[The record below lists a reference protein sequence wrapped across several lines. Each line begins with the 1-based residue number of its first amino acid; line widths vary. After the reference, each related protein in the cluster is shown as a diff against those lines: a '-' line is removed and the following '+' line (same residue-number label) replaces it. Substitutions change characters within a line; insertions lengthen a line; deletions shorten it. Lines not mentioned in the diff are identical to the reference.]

1 MKLRMECIFRDRV
14 GIVSDLSS
22 LLAGQALSIVS
33 MEVERRAG
41 NDTPAPAGSSPGAS
55 PAAASPGIPS
65 ATFTDPPARPTSGP
79 VPGPAP
85 GSVPSMDRA
94 FVYLEADSP
103 SDVDRAALFETL
115 GRIPDLLEFRIVD
128 TLPAEERANRFLVLL
143 DNLRDGV
150 LSIDAAGRLTSI
162 NKVAREAYGC
172 VATCGGPATAGA
184 PGKPGGAAHAA
195 DLSGLPLDALGLPDR
210 GILDCL
216 SGREL
221 VDAKREVATPSG
233 GRLQFFVTRRPIR
246 DGEGRIIGAVE
257 VARDMREIRK
267 LARSITEP
275 AQVTFGDIVGQHP
288 AIGFAISFARRV
300 ATTDSIIAIRGESG
314 TGKELFARAIHTAS
328 GRQGPFVP
336 INCAALPEQLLES
349 ELFGYEAG
357 AFTGGR
363 REGKPGLFETARGGT
378 VLLDEIGDMP
388 LASQAKMLRVMQE
401 GSVRRVGGTAEVP
414 VDVRIVTA
422 TNRTLERLVEE
433 GRFRQDLY
441 YRINVLPIHI
451 PPLKERPE
459 DIAVLAEHFLLGLA
473 ARLGGPVR
481 SLSPGALARLAA
493 HHWPGNVR
501 ELKNVVERAAILCP
515 DEVVGARFILFAHE
529 LEGGLFG
536 ESARLADGVADTVAD
551 AAALAS
557 GQTHG
562 PALRQ
567 DGEGRLKD
575 MIAVFEKRIVA
586 DAVAAA
592 GSVRKAARKL
602 GISHTALLAKLRRH
616 GLSAV

>member
-33 MEVERRAG
+33 MEVERRPGGAAAPRVSG
-41 NDTPAPAGSSPGAS
+41 QAPAPA
-55 PAAASPGIPS
+55 
-65 ATFTDPPARPTSGP
+65 TPPASALTSAP
-79 VPGPAP
+79 ASASIPG
-85 GSVPSMDRA
+85 MDRA

-150 LSIDAAGRLTSI
+150 LSIDAQGRVTSI

-172 VATCGGPATAGA
+172 TGGAVESGT
-184 PGKPGGAAHAA
+184 PGKPGTPGSAPAA

-221 VDAKREVATPSG
+221 VDAKREVATPGG

-275 AQVTFGDIVGQHP
+275 MQVTFGDIVGQHP

-300 ATTDSIIAIRGESG
+300 AATDSIIAIRGESG

-336 INCAALPEQLLES
+336 VNCAALPEQLLES

-414 VDVRIVTA
+414 VDVRIITA

-481 SLSPGALARLAA
+481 SLSPGALARLAG

-557 GQTHG
+557 GHEHHG
-562 PALRQ
+562 

-575 MIAVFEKRIVA
+575 MIAVFEKRIIA

-602 GISHTALLAKLRRH
+602 GISHTALLDKLRRH
-616 GLSAV
+616 GLRAV

>member
-33 MEVERRAG
+33 MEVERRPGSPATALAT
-41 NDTPAPAGSSPGAS
+41 DSAPAPSPGPSSALS
-55 PAAASPGIPS
+55 AGPSPG
-65 ATFTDPPARPTSGP
+65 
-79 VPGPAP
+79 
-85 GSVPSMDRA
+85 MDRA
-94 FVYLEADSP
+94 FVYLEADS
-103 SDVDRAALFETL
+103 SRDVDRAALFETL
-115 GRIPDLLEFRIVD
+115 GRIPDLLEFRIVE

-150 LSIDAAGRLTSI
+150 LSIDAEGRVTSI

-172 VATCGGPATAGA
+172 TGTPGA
-184 PGKPGGAAHAA
+184 PASPASPTSPTGPTGAGTTGTSPAA

-221 VDAKREVATPSG
+221 VDAKREVATPGG

-328 GRQGPFVP
+328 MRQGPFVP
-336 INCAALPEQLLES
+336 VNCAALPEQLLES

-414 VDVRIVTA
+414 VDVRIITA

-459 DIAVLAEHFLLGLA
+459 DITVLAEHFLLGLA

-481 SLSPGALARLAA
+481 SLSPGALARLAG

-557 GQTHG
+557 GHEHHG
-562 PALRQ
+562 G
-567 DGEGRLKD
+567 GEGRLKD
-575 MIAVFEKRIVA
+575 MIAVFEKRIIV

-602 GISHTALLAKLRRH
+602 GISHTALLDKLRRH
-616 GLSAV
+616 GVKPV

>member
-33 MEVERRAG
+33 MEVERRTDGGGAIFAAAAG
-41 NDTPAPAGSSPGAS
+41 FPRAAPSSD
-55 PAAASPGIPS
+55 PAAGM
-65 ATFTDPPARPTSGP
+65 ARS
-79 VPGPAP
+79 
-85 GSVPSMDRA
+85 
-94 FVYLEADSP
+94 FVYLETDCSR
-103 SDVDRAALFETL
+103 DLDRAALFEAL

-150 LSIDAAGRLTSI
+150 LSIDARGRLTSI
-162 NKVAREAYGC
+162 NKVAREVYGC
-172 VATCGGPATAGA
+172 KGATGATPEAV
-184 PGKPGGAAHAA
+184 

-216 SGREL
+216 AGREL
-221 VDAKREVATPSG
+221 VDVKREVASPGG

-288 AIGFAISFARRV
+288 AIGFAIAFARRV
-300 ATTDSIIAIRGESG
+300 AGTDSIIAIRGESG

-336 INCAALPEQLLES
+336 VNCAALPEQLLES

-401 GSVRRVGGTAEVP
+401 GCVRRVGGTVEVP
-414 VDVRIVTA
+414 VDVRILTA

-459 DIAVLAEHFLLGLA
+459 DIPVLAEHFLLGLA

-481 SLSPGALARLAA
+481 VLSPGALARFAT

-515 DEVVGARFILFAHE
+515 DEMVGARFILFAHE
-529 LEGGLFG
+529 LESGLFG
-536 ESARLADGVADTVAD
+536 ESARLADTVAD
-551 AAALAS
+551 AAA
-557 GQTHG
+557 
-562 PALRQ
+562 PAAGRERRAE
-567 DGEGRLKD
+567 GEGRLKD
-575 MIAVFEKRIVA
+575 MIAVFEKRIISDSVS
-586 DAVAAA
+586 AA
-592 GSVRKAARKL
+592 GSVRKAAKKL
-602 GISHTALLAKLRRH
+602 GISHTTLLAKLRRH
-616 GLSAV
+616 GLRTV

>member
-1 MKLRMECIFRDRV
+1 MV
-14 GIVSDLSS
+14 GGSAPDPAVAPVHGATPVPGSTPS
-22 LLAGQALSIVS
+22 
-33 MEVERRAG
+33 
-41 NDTPAPAGSSPGAS
+41 PAPAP
-55 PAAASPGIPS
+55 AASPG
-65 ATFTDPPARPTSGP
+65 
-79 VPGPAP
+79 
-85 GSVPSMDRA
+85 MDRA
-94 FVYLEADSP
+94 FVYLEADS
-103 SDVDRAALFETL
+103 SRDVDRAALFETL

-150 LSIDAAGRLTSI
+150 LSIDAEGRVTSI
-162 NKVAREAYGC
+162 NKVAREVYGC
-172 VATCGGPATAGA
+172 TGASGVSGASGASGVSGVLGTPGASPA
-184 PGKPGGAAHAA
+184 P

-221 VDAKREVATPSG
+221 VDAKREVATPGG

-275 AQVTFGDIVGQHP
+275 TQVTFGDIVGQHP

-328 GRQGPFVP
+328 MRQGPFVP
-336 INCAALPEQLLES
+336 VNCAALPEQLLES

-481 SLSPGALARLAA
+481 SLSPGALARLAG

-515 DEVVGARFILFAHE
+515 DDVVGARFILFAHE

-557 GQTHG
+557 GHEHHG
-562 PALRQ
+562 

-575 MIAVFEKRIVA
+575 MIAVFEKRIIV

-602 GISHTALLAKLRRH
+602 GISHTALLDKLRRH
-616 GLSAV
+616 GLRMV

>member
-41 NDTPAPAGSSPGAS
+41 GVTPAPP
-55 PAAASPGIPS
+55 IPS
-65 ATFTDPPARPTSGP
+65 TSPNPADPVTGPAPGP
-79 VPGPAP
+79 IPGPAP
-85 GSVPSMDRA
+85 GMDRA

-150 LSIDAAGRLTSI
+150 LSIDAQGRLTSI

-172 VATCGGPATAGA
+172 TASGSGP
-184 PGKPGGAAHAA
+184 A
-195 DLSGLPLDALGLPDR
+195 DLSGLPLDALGLSDR

-221 VDAKREVATPSG
+221 VDAKREVATPGG

-288 AIGFAISFARRV
+288 AIGFAIAFARRV
-300 ATTDSIIAIRGESG
+300 AATDSIIAIRGESG

-328 GRQGPFVP
+328 RRQGPFVP
-336 INCAALPEQLLES
+336 VNCAALPEQLLES

-414 VDVRIVTA
+414 VDVRIITA

-481 SLSPGALARLAA
+481 ALSPGALARLAA

-557 GQTHG
+557 GHEHRHE
-562 PALRQ
+562 LRH

-575 MIAVFEKRIVA
+575 MIAVFEKRIVS

-616 GLSAV
+616 GLKPV

>member
-33 MEVERRAG
+33 MEVERRPGGTATALAT
-41 NDTPAPAGSSPGAS
+41 DSAPGPSPG
-55 PAAASPGIPS
+55 
-65 ATFTDPPARPTSGP
+65 
-79 VPGPAP
+79 
-85 GSVPSMDRA
+85 MDRA
-94 FVYLEADSP
+94 FVYLEADS
-103 SDVDRAALFETL
+103 SRDMDRAALFETL

-150 LSIDAAGRLTSI
+150 LSIDAEGRVTSI

-172 VATCGGPATAGA
+172 TGTPGA
-184 PGKPGGAAHAA
+184 PTAPNSFTSPIGTTGAGTTGISPAA

-221 VDAKREVATPSG
+221 VDAKREVATPGG

-328 GRQGPFVP
+328 MRQGPFVP
-336 INCAALPEQLLES
+336 VNCAALPEQLLES

-414 VDVRIVTA
+414 VDVRIITA

-459 DIAVLAEHFLLGLA
+459 DITVLAEHFLLGLA

-481 SLSPGALARLAA
+481 SLSPGALARLAG

-557 GQTHG
+557 GHEHHG
-562 PALRQ
+562 G
-567 DGEGRLKD
+567 GEGRLKD
-575 MIAVFEKRIVA
+575 MIAVFEKRIIV

-592 GSVRKAARKL
+592 GSVRKASRKL
-602 GISHTALLAKLRRH
+602 GISHTALLDKLRRH
-616 GLSAV
+616 GVKPV

>member
-41 NDTPAPAGSSPGAS
+41 NDTPPPAVSAPGTS
-55 PAAASPGIPS
+55 PA
-65 ATFTDPPARPTSGP
+65 
-79 VPGPAP
+79 VGPAP
-85 GSVPSMDRA
+85 GPATGMDRA

-150 LSIDAAGRLTSI
+150 LSIDAQGRLTSI

-172 VATCGGPATAGA
+172 TGASGASGA

-221 VDAKREVATPSG
+221 VDAKREVATPGG

-267 LARSITEP
+267 LARSLTEP

-414 VDVRIVTA
+414 VDVRIITA

-459 DIAVLAEHFLLGLA
+459 DIPVLAEHFLLGLA

-481 SLSPGALARLAA
+481 ALSPGALARLAG

-557 GQTHG
+557 GQASGQAHG
-562 PALRQ
+562 HALRQ
-567 DGEGRLKD
+567 DVEGRLKD

-616 GLSAV
+616 GLKVV

>member
-33 MEVERRAG
+33 MEVERRPGGTASALARPAPSVLPG
-41 NDTPAPAGSSPGAS
+41 PSGPSPSPAPA
-55 PAAASPGIPS
+55 PS
-65 ATFTDPPARPTSGP
+65 IG
-79 VPGPAP
+79 
-85 GSVPSMDRA
+85 MDRA
-94 FVYLEADSP
+94 FVYLEADS
-103 SDVDRAALFETL
+103 SRDVDRAALFETL

-128 TLPAEERANRFLVLL
+128 TLPAEERANRFVVLL

-150 LSIDAAGRLTSI
+150 LSIDAQGRVTSI

-172 VATCGGPATAGA
+172 TGTSGLSGPSGGTSGIGAAGT
-184 PGKPGGAAHAA
+184 PGGTPAA

-275 AQVTFGDIVGQHP
+275 TQVTFGDIVGQHP

-300 ATTDSIIAIRGESG
+300 AATDSIIAIRGESG
-314 TGKELFARAIHTAS
+314 TGKELFARAIHTVS

-336 INCAALPEQLLES
+336 VNCAALPEQLLES

-414 VDVRIVTA
+414 VDVRIITA

-481 SLSPGALARLAA
+481 SLSPGALARLAG

-557 GQTHG
+557 GHEHHG
-562 PALRQ
+562 

-575 MIAVFEKRIVA
+575 MIAVFEKRIIS

-592 GSVRKAARKL
+592 GGVRKAARRL
-602 GISHTALLAKLRRH
+602 GISHTALLDKLRRH
-616 GLSAV
+616 GLRSV

>member
-33 MEVERRAG
+33 MEVERRPGGAAATLPTCAISG
-41 NDTPAPAGSSPGAS
+41 LTPGPASAPAHVLAPGPVAS
-55 PAAASPGIPS
+55 
-65 ATFTDPPARPTSGP
+65 P
-79 VPGPAP
+79 VPG
-85 GSVPSMDRA
+85 MDRA
-94 FVYLEADSP
+94 FVYLEADS
-103 SDVDRAALFETL
+103 SRDVDRAALFETL

-150 LSIDAAGRLTSI
+150 LSIDAEGRVTSI

-172 VATCGGPATAGA
+172 TGA
-184 PGKPGGAAHAA
+184 PGVSGASGTPGGTPAA

-221 VDAKREVATPSG
+221 VDAKREVATPGG

-300 ATTDSIIAIRGESG
+300 AATDSIIAIRGESG

-328 GRQGPFVP
+328 MRQGPFVP
-336 INCAALPEQLLES
+336 VNCAALPEQLLES

-414 VDVRIVTA
+414 VDVRIITA

-451 PPLKERPE
+451 PPLKERPG

-481 SLSPGALARLAA
+481 SLSPGALARLAG

-515 DEVVGARFILFAHE
+515 GDVVGARFILFAHE

-557 GQTHG
+557 GREHHG
-562 PALRQ
+562 

-575 MIAVFEKRIVA
+575 MIAVFEKRIIA
-586 DAVAAA
+586 DAVATA
-592 GSVRKAARKL
+592 GSVRKASRKL
-602 GISHTALLAKLRRH
+602 GISHTALLDKLRRH
-616 GLSAV
+616 GLRMV

>member
-33 MEVERRAG
+33 MEVERRPGGAAAPLASG
-41 NDTPAPAGSSPGAS
+41 STPDPAPAPASASIPG
-55 PAAASPGIPS
+55 
-65 ATFTDPPARPTSGP
+65 
-79 VPGPAP
+79 
-85 GSVPSMDRA
+85 MDRA

-150 LSIDAAGRLTSI
+150 LSIDAQGRVTSI

-172 VATCGGPATAGA
+172 TGGAVESGTSGVT
-184 PGKPGGAAHAA
+184 GKPGTPGSAPAA

-275 AQVTFGDIVGQHP
+275 VQVTFGDIVGQHP

-300 ATTDSIIAIRGESG
+300 AATDSIIAIRGESG

-336 INCAALPEQLLES
+336 VNCAALPEQLLES

-414 VDVRIVTA
+414 VDVRIITA

-481 SLSPGALARLAA
+481 SLSPGALARLAG

-557 GQTHG
+557 GHEHHG
-562 PALRQ
+562 

-575 MIAVFEKRIVA
+575 MIAVFEKRIIA

-602 GISHTALLAKLRRH
+602 GISHTALLDKLRRH
-616 GLSAV
+616 GLRAV

>member
-33 MEVERRAG
+33 MEVERRPGGTAATLVG
-41 NDTPAPAGSSPGAS
+41 GSAPAVAPVHGATSVPGSTPSPAPAP
-55 PAAASPGIPS
+55 AASPG
-65 ATFTDPPARPTSGP
+65 
-79 VPGPAP
+79 
-85 GSVPSMDRA
+85 MDRA
-94 FVYLEADSP
+94 FVYLEADS
-103 SDVDRAALFETL
+103 SRDVDRAALFETL

-150 LSIDAAGRLTSI
+150 LSIDAEGRVTSI

-172 VATCGGPATAGA
+172 TGA
-184 PGKPGGAAHAA
+184 SGVSGALGTPGASPAA

-221 VDAKREVATPSG
+221 VDAKREVATPGG
-233 GRLQFFVTRRPIR
+233 GRLQFFVIRRPIR

-300 ATTDSIIAIRGESG
+300 AMTDSIIAIRGESG

-336 INCAALPEQLLES
+336 VNCAALPEQLLES

-481 SLSPGALARLAA
+481 SLSPGALARLAG

-557 GQTHG
+557 GHEHHG
-562 PALRQ
+562 

-586 DAVAAA
+586 DAVAAS
-592 GSVRKAARKL
+592 GSVRKAAKKL
-602 GISHTALLAKLRRH
+602 GISHTALLDKLRRH
-616 GLSAV
+616 GLRMV

>member
-1 MKLRMECIFRDRV
+1 MECIFRDRV

-33 MEVERRAG
+33 MEVERRPGGAAAPLASG
-41 NDTPAPAGSSPGAS
+41 PAPTPASAPTPAPSLG
-55 PAAASPGIPS
+55 
-65 ATFTDPPARPTSGP
+65 
-79 VPGPAP
+79 
-85 GSVPSMDRA
+85 MDRA
-94 FVYLEADSP
+94 FVYLEADS
-103 SDVDRAALFETL
+103 SRDVDRAALFETL

-150 LSIDAAGRLTSI
+150 LSIDAEGRVTSI

-172 VATCGGPATAGA
+172 TGA
-184 PGKPGGAAHAA
+184 PGVPAAPTGSTAAGTSGAFAA

-221 VDAKREVATPSG
+221 VDAKREVATPGG

-257 VARDMREIRK
+257 VTRDMREIRK

-275 AQVTFGDIVGQHP
+275 TQVTFGDIVGQHP

-336 INCAALPEQLLES
+336 VNCAALPEQLLES

-414 VDVRIVTA
+414 VDVRIITA

-481 SLSPGALARLAA
+481 SLSPGALARLAG

-557 GQTHG
+557 GHEHHPT
-562 PALRQ
+562 LRH

-575 MIAVFEKRIVA
+575 MIAVFEKRIIT

-602 GISHTALLAKLRRH
+602 GISHTALLDKLRKH
-616 GLSAV
+616 GLRVV

>member
-1 MKLRMECIFRDRV
+1 MECIFRDRV

-41 NDTPAPAGSSPGAS
+41 GVTPALSTSPNPA
-55 PAAASPGIPS
+55 
-65 ATFTDPPARPTSGP
+65 D
-79 VPGPAP
+79 PAP
-85 GSVPSMDRA
+85 GPVFGMDRA

-150 LSIDAAGRLTSI
+150 LSIDAQGRLTSI

-172 VATCGGPATAGA
+172 TAVAGTSGTSGSTGATGATGPTGR
-184 PGKPGGAAHAA
+184 AA

-221 VDAKREVATPSG
+221 VDAKREVATPGG

-288 AIGFAISFARRV
+288 AIGFAIAFARRV
-300 ATTDSIIAIRGESG
+300 AATDSIIAIRGESG

-336 INCAALPEQLLES
+336 VNCAALPEQLLES

-481 SLSPGALARLAA
+481 ALSPGALARLAA

-557 GQTHG
+557 GHEHRHE
-562 PALRQ
+562 LRH

-575 MIAVFEKRIVA
+575 MIAVFEKRIVS
-586 DAVAAA
+586 DAVSAA

-616 GLSAV
+616 GLKAV

>member
-33 MEVERRAG
+33 MEVERRPGGAAAPLASG
-41 NDTPAPAGSSPGAS
+41 STPDPAPAPASAPTPG
-55 PAAASPGIPS
+55 
-65 ATFTDPPARPTSGP
+65 
-79 VPGPAP
+79 
-85 GSVPSMDRA
+85 MDRA

-150 LSIDAAGRLTSI
+150 LSIDAQGRVTSI

-172 VATCGGPATAGA
+172 TGGAVES
-184 PGKPGGAAHAA
+184 GKPGPTGKPVTSGSAPAA

-275 AQVTFGDIVGQHP
+275 VQVTFGDIVGQHP

-300 ATTDSIIAIRGESG
+300 AATDSIIAIRGESG

-336 INCAALPEQLLES
+336 VNCAALPEQLLES

-414 VDVRIVTA
+414 VDVRIITA

-481 SLSPGALARLAA
+481 SLSPGALARLAG

-557 GQTHG
+557 GHEHHG
-562 PALRQ
+562 

-575 MIAVFEKRIVA
+575 MIAVFEKRIIA

-602 GISHTALLAKLRRH
+602 GISHTALLDKLRRH
-616 GLSAV
+616 GLRAV

>member
-33 MEVERRAG
+33 MEVERRPGGAAATLA
-41 NDTPAPAGSSPGAS
+41 NAAPSGTSVAS
-55 PAAASPGIPS
+55 PSSIS
-65 ATFTDPPARPTSGP
+65 VP
-79 VPGPAP
+79 VPSPA
-85 GSVPSMDRA
+85 MDRA
-94 FVYLEADSP
+94 FVYLEADS
-103 SDVDRAALFETL
+103 SRDVDRAALFETL

-150 LSIDAAGRLTSI
+150 LSIDAEGRVTSI

-172 VATCGGPATAGA
+172 TGA
-184 PGKPGGAAHAA
+184 PGVSGTSGDAPAA

-221 VDAKREVATPSG
+221 VDAKREVATPGG

-300 ATTDSIIAIRGESG
+300 AATDSIIAIRGESG

-336 INCAALPEQLLES
+336 VNCAALPEQLLES

-481 SLSPGALARLAA
+481 SLSPGALARLAG

-557 GQTHG
+557 GHEHHG
-562 PALRQ
+562 

-575 MIAVFEKRIVA
+575 MIAVFEKRIIA

-602 GISHTALLAKLRRH
+602 GISHTALLDKLRRH
-616 GLSAV
+616 GLKMV